1 MNPYYYDGRC
11 AYCGKD
17 ETVCAKDCVYDRD
30 WETDQEYLA
39 LKSK

>member
-17 ETVCAKDCVYDRD
+17 ETVCAKDCV
-30 WETDQEYLA
+30 EEEE
-39 LKSK
+39 